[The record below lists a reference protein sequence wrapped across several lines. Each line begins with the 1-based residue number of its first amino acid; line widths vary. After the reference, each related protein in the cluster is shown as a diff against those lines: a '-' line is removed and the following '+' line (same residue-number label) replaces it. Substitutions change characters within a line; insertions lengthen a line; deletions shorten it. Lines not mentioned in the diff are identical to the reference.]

1 MAQKTQHHPQTAI
14 SRRAFLVSTGGACLG
29 LLAGCVANPVTGRR
43 QLIFLSTAAE
53 AAIDRQQAPHQFSAD
68 YGITPDTSLASYM
81 AETGQGLALQSHR
94 PDMPYAFNPVNAG
107 YVNAYAFPGGS
118 MAFTRGI
125 LLAMQSESEL
135 AAVMGH
141 EIGHVCARHAAQNM
155 TRGMLTNVFVAGIAT
170 LLQQQ
175 QQSEYADLA
184 AGLGMVAGGAFLAY
198 YSRDDERQAD
208 ALGLEYMVK
217 AGHNPDGFIALM
229 DTLRRLSRNKPGLIE
244 TMFATHPMSE
254 ERYQTAVQTVTAKYQ
269 DARSRPENSERYLDH
284 TAAIRAMGEA
294 INLMQT
300 GEQALNSGKP
310 DAAAPD
316 LEAALR
322 LAPEDYTALLLLA
335 KCRMMQNHAAEAG
348 TLAGA
353 ARNAYP
359 NEPQAVHIAGL
370 ANLAQKRYA
379 EAYEN
384 FRDYDR
390 RLPGNP
396 FNPFFQGLALEGQG
410 HREEAA
416 RRYIAFLRNVQQGE
430 QAQHAHRRLVEWGYI
445 APPAQRGA

>member
-1 MAQKTQHHPQTAI
+1 
-14 SRRAFLVSTGGACLG
+14 
-29 LLAGCVANPVTGRR
+29 
-43 QLIFLSTAAE
+43 
-53 AAIDRQQAPHQFSAD
+53 
-68 YGITPDTSLASYM
+68 
-81 AETGQGLALQSHR
+81 
-94 PDMPYAFNPVNAG
+94 
-107 YVNAYAFPGGS
+107 
-118 MAFTRGI
+118 
-125 LLAMQSESEL
+125 
-135 AAVMGH
+135 
-141 EIGHVCARHAAQNM
+141 
-155 TRGMLTNVFVAGIAT
+155 
-170 LLQQQ
+170 
-175 QQSEYADLA
+175 
-184 AGLGMVAGGAFLAY
+184 
-198 YSRDDERQAD
+198 
-208 ALGLEYMVK
+208 
-217 AGHNPDGFIALM
+217 
-229 DTLRRLSRNKPGLIE
+229 
-244 TMFATHPMSE
+244 
-254 ERYQTAVQTVTAKYQ
+254 
-269 DARSRPENSERYLDH
+269 
-284 TAAIRAMGEA
+284 EA